1 MNLLEYISEMSPT
14 QLAIFYMQIEANAR
28 CIVSRLERDGV
39 IEK

>member
-1 MNLLEYISEMSPT
+1 MNLLEYIDKMSDT
-14 QLAIFYMQIEANAR
+14 QLAIFHMQIEANAR